1 MLKFKRTLSIIII
14 LSLTLTLF
22 GCGSSKKDSKDTS
35 ANTKTEK
42 QTLNIG
48 LMPSVDAVP
57 FIIAKDKGFYEKNGV
72 DVKLQVFKSANDRD
86 AALQTGNLDGV
97 STDEVAVCLYQ
108 NAGIDLK
115 ITGVTDGDFML
126 VASKQSGIKS
136 IADVKGK
143 SVAISQK
150 TVIEY
155 SLDKMLEKN
164 SIKPEEV
171 KKIAI
176 PAIPAR
182 LEMLKAGK
190 VDLALL
196 PEPFSSAAIKDG
208 AVLLGKTS
216 SEKLL
221 PAVSAFTQKSIDNK
235 SDAIKAFYKA
245 YNEAVEYVNNTPISQ
260 YEDTVIKF
268 VGYPEDMKGNIVL
281 PKFRADVL
289 PSDNDLNSAV
299 KWTKDKGI
307 VKKSLTPKDL
317 TYKIK

>member
-1 MLKFKRTLSIIII
+1 MHKFKRTLSITII
-14 LSLTLTLF
+14 LLLTLSLF
-22 GCGSSKKDSKDTS
+22 GCASSKKDSVGAS
-35 ANTKTEK
+35 ANGKNEK

-57 FIIAKDKGFYEKNGV
+57 FIIAKEKGFYEKNGV

-136 IADVKGK
+136 ISDVKGK
-143 SVAISQK
+143 TVAISQK

-155 SLDKMLEKN
+155 SLDKMLEN
-164 SIKPEEV
+164 NFIKPEEI
-171 KKIAI
+171 KKISI

-196 PEPFSSAAIKDG
+196 PEPFSSSAIKDG

-216 SEKLL
+216 SQKLL
-221 PAVSAFTQKSIDNK
+221 PAVSAFTQKSINDK
-235 SDAIKAFYKA
+235 SEAIKAFYKA
-245 YNEAVEYVNNTPISQ
+245 YNEAAEYVNNTPISQ
-260 YEDTVIKF
+260 YESTVIKF
-268 VGYPEDMKGNIVL
+268 VGYSEDMKGNIVL

-289 PSDNDLNSAV
+289 PPDNDLENAI
-299 KWTKDKGI
+299 KWAEDKGI
-307 VKKSLTPKDL
+307 VKKTLTAKEL

>member
-171 KKIAI
+171 KKVAI

-289 PSDNDLNSAV
+289 PSDNDLNSAI